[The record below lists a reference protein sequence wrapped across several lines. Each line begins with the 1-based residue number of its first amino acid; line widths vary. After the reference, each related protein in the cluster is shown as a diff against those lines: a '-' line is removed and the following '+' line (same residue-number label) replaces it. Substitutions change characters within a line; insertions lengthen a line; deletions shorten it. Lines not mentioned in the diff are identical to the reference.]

1 MLWDRRQILI
11 HVSLAGGLL
20 LRNRIGNYVILL
32 LGDMMLR
39 GEELLRLLDLALD
52 LVDMLLIGLAAGTLG
67 IDDHKKLGLM
77 SKEKRSGGGG
87 CTS

>member
-1 MLWDRRQILI
+1 
-11 HVSLAGGLL
+11 
-20 LRNRIGNYVILL
+20 
-32 LGDMMLR
+32 MLR

-52 LVDMLLIGLAAGTLG
+52 LVDVLLVGLAAGTLG

-77 SKEKRSGGGG
+77 SKEKRRGGGG